1 MVNNSQKKVGYRDVV
16 FNIKDNNLY
25 EKTEGDNY
33 KKLGTVGGSGD
44 GSGDGGGTIQTTA
57 TLPLANPTRGSRA
70 DSTNLKTQADFN
82 NYINESVREET
93 TNRANADVELQVQ
106 ITKLENKVDGID
118 GVDLEIP
125 AWTQDED
132 TWVFPSEDVQFP
144 QNVFCDGKFYGDG
157 SKLTNLPEPVLEG
170 ALVFKGSVDTEASLP
185 DSDNT
190 VGDLW
195 HTNDDD
201 SLYAWGEDDAW
212 HNVGSSTDINLDE
225 YARLD
230 GATFSSVGVGNDP
243 SFYQGWYF
251 TQNQLTLKKGGR
263 QHILISPTYSKYYKT
278 GITSPSIEFD
288 HEEGT
293 ITANEFIG
301 DGSKLTNLPIGG
313 SDDPVDLDGYAT
325 EEWVEGKGYLTSIPK
340 EIEVDKIEVEEE
352 LEIVDGDLVV
362 DDGDI
367 KIKVGDLKVQDG
379 DLKVQSGDAQ
389 VSGKVTAASFEGDG
403 SKLTNLPVGGADL
416 SEYAKLSG
424 ADFTGA
430 CSVNYGFSGYD
441 NDQWGYDIKLGNEL
455 AWYHAADSHSLTMD
469 DYGLTIQEW
478 ELDEGNDAKKSYN
491 KKVSIKEG
499 AVYADQKLQVKPTDI
514 SKGKH
519 YLKFDVDTW
528 EGFKVAREGY
538 DDQTFTIAQG
548 VVTGKEFVGDGSK
561 LENVAKL
568 DGDGAQLTNYAAIN
582 FQNPAVVIGNSG
594 IKSNQVECLAVQA
607 NVVTATEYHGLPTI
621 DQLPKLSEA

>member
-301 DGSKLTNLPIGG
+301 DGSKLENLPAGANVKNWVKAQGYITSDDLTEGVAKLDDPDQDIKAKTFTGELISTQNAMFLNVASHVSTINETGIVWANIAGTKSFGFTPDEGLKVVGADSNMGTGTVSAGAFVGDGSGLTNLPAPVLEGALIFKG
-313 SDDPVDLDGYAT
+313 S
-325 EEWVEGKGYLTSIPK
+325 VENQSALPDSDN
-340 EIEVDKIEVEEE
+340 E
-352 LEIVDGDLVV
+352 
-362 DDGDI
+362 
-367 KIKVGDLKVQDG
+367 VGDLWHTNADDGLYAWGEDDAWHNVGSTEVNLDEYAKLEDPEQEIEAKRFLAGDDIRTDNTNPNTIGVEVHG
-379 DLKVQSGDAQ
+379 DLGIVHVKPKNVSVSPLEVFAPGSIVSNANSSIFRVTPHGEVHINHDAI
-389 VSGKVTAASFEGDG
+389 VLKEDGTVTAKEFVGDG
-403 SKLTNLPVGGADL
+403 SKLTNLPIPEGG
-416 SEYAKLSG
+416 SG
-424 ADFTGA
+424 GD
-430 CSVNYGFSGYD
+430 YMP
-441 NDQWGYDIKLGNEL
+441 YDITTLPEL
-455 AWYHAADSHSLTMD
+455 
-469 DYGLTIQEW
+469 
-478 ELDEGNDAKKSYN
+478 
-491 KKVSIKEG
+491 
-499 AVYADQKLQVKPTDI
+499 
-514 SKGKH
+514 
-519 YLKFDVDTW
+519 
-528 EGFKVAREGY
+528 
-538 DDQTFTIAQG
+538 
-548 VVTGKEFVGDGSK
+548 
-561 LENVAKL
+561 
-568 DGDGAQLTNYAAIN
+568 
-582 FQNPAVVIGNSG
+582 
-594 IKSNQVECLAVQA
+594 
-607 NVVTATEYHGLPTI
+607 
-621 DQLPKLSEA
+621 